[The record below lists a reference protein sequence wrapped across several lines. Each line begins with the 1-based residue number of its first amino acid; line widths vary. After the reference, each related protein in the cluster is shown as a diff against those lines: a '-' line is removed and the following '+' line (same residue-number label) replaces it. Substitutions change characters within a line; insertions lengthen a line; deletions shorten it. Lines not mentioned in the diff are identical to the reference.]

1 MIIHY
6 IQLRIIPKKSSNLK
20 KNFELLQVWFYENHM
35 VIDPGKDHYLIIHKD
50 IANESIELIIDLLII
65 DLLIIDLLINLLII
79 DKNFQ
84 GHKKSIIK
92 TRSQKLNDPY
102 HI

>member
-35 VIDPGKDHYLIIHKD
+35 VIDPGKDHYLIINKD
-50 IANESIELIIDLLII
+50 IANESIELII

>member
-35 VIDPGKDHYLIIHKD
+35 VIDPGKDHYLIINKD
-50 IANESIELIIDLLII
+50 IANESIELII

-92 TRSQKLNDPY
+92 TGSQKLNDPY

>member
-1 MIIHY
+1 M
-6 IQLRIIPKKSSNLK
+6 RIIPKKSSNLK

-50 IANESIELIIDLLII
+50 IVNESIELIIDLLII
-65 DLLIIDLLINLLII
+65 DLLIILLII

>member
-1 MIIHY
+1 
-6 IQLRIIPKKSSNLK
+6 
-20 KNFELLQVWFYENHM
+20 M
-35 VIDPGKDHYLIIHKD
+35 VIDPGKDHYLIINKD
-50 IANESIELIIDLLII
+50 IANESIELII

>member
-20 KNFELLQVWFYENHM
+20 KNFELLQVWFYENHK
-35 VIDPGKDHYLIIHKD
+35 VIDPGKDHYLIINKD
-50 IANESIELIIDLLII
+50 IANESIELII

>member
-65 DLLIIDLLINLLII
+65 YLLINLLII

>member
-65 DLLIIDLLINLLII
+65 DLLINLLII

>member
-1 MIIHY
+1 M
-6 IQLRIIPKKSSNLK
+6 RIIPKKSSNLK

-35 VIDPGKDHYLIIHKD
+35 VIDPGKDHYLIINKD
-50 IANESIELIIDLLII
+50 IANESIELII

>member
-1 MIIHY
+1 M
-6 IQLRIIPKKSSNLK
+6 RIIPKKSSNLK

-65 DLLIIDLLINLLII
+65 DLLINLLII

>member
-35 VIDPGKDHYLIIHKD
+35 VIDPGKDHYLIINKD
-50 IANESIELIIDLLII
+50 IANESIELIIDLLI
-65 DLLIIDLLINLLII
+65 NLSII